1 MIIGDGA
8 ATFLMRKS
16 REVTLPSLFDR
27 PSFQFLVLLLI
38 CGAVAQGHW
47 LQIDTLW
54 GDQGRTLFETY
65 RASQGEWPYRDF
77 SFQYPPL
84 GLFVLAG
91 FMKLLGPTFQA
102 AQIGYDAVSFAVVV
116 LYWTLARRLFGS
128 LKGWI
133 IALCFVLM
141 TGAFATTLAFFSL
154 NVYTPAVLVGTMG
167 ILLLLISLIGCLE
180 QGAMDPK
187 GYLLISLASTIC
199 LLSKPEF
206 AAGAAAALAVFVLI
220 GPWRWAG
227 RSWRAAAGVAVA
239 LGVAFAAPASLV
251 YAALAGQVTWLRLAD
266 GLRGYG
272 VLAQACPYWPTG
284 ISLLGVFV
292 ALTQG
297 ATGLAALQ
305 LIRLYRLG
313 RQTKAGILRFCLVA
327 GFSLTALAFY
337 APYLAEPHSYA
348 SATAASRQAMNAPHA
363 SQLEEPQPHVDW
375 RAAQKAV
382 FYYFFSS
389 NTVWMP
395 IMWVGFVTF
404 PVIVW
409 NRVRWKRR
417 YLASYGKLALLLATC
432 FALTL
437 RSLFNYP
444 LDELPKVSMPA
455 APIVLLA
462 GCLVLM
468 TLGRGVGIPHS
479 RVRKW
484 VPRTTAIVMVCLAV
498 YVGAR
503 FAYSVFIRSETRVSA
518 LDTRAGRV
526 YVQRKEDADIY
537 RYVDRKI
544 STGRELLDLAY
555 GGGVNFGLGRKSPAF
570 MTQYQ
575 LLMPPNRIL
584 DEDERRVA
592 ENPPQL
598 IIALAEPNLGI
609 LWGVPDR
616 SACTCPRLVWRS
628 TRCACD
634 PVKPIPLEG
643 YIEQHYRLVAA
654 FGSKQILELSRD

>member
-1 MIIGDGA
+1 LNRI
-8 ATFLMRKS
+8 RKS
-16 REVTLPSLFDR
+16 VEVTLPSLVER
-27 PSFQFLVLLLI
+27 PSIQFLVLLLI
-38 CGAVAQGHW
+38 CGAVAHRHW

-54 GDQGRTLFETY
+54 GDQGRSLFEIY

-91 FMKLLGPTFQA
+91 FMKLFGPTFQA
-102 AQIGYDAVSFAVVV
+102 AQIGYDAVSFAIVV

-128 LKGWI
+128 LKGGI

-154 NVYTPAVLVGTMG
+154 NVYTPALLVGILG
-167 ILLLLISLIGCLE
+167 LLLLLISLIGCLE
-180 QGAMDPK
+180 QSTIDLK
-187 GYLLISLASTIC
+187 GYLLVSLASTIC

-206 AAGAAAALAVFVLI
+206 AAGAAAALAVFFLI

-227 RSWRAAAGVAVA
+227 RSWRATAGVAAA
-239 LGVAFAAPASLV
+239 LGVAFVAPASLA
-251 YAALAGQVTWLRLAD
+251 YGALARQVSWLRLAD
-266 GLRGYG
+266 GLSGYG
-272 VLAQACPYWPTG
+272 LLAQACPYWPTG

-292 ALTQG
+292 AIAQG
-297 ATGLAALQ
+297 ATVLAALQ
-305 LIRLYRLG
+305 LIRSYRMG
-313 RQTKAGILRFCLVA
+313 KETKAGIVRFCLVA
-327 GFSLTALAFY
+327 ALSLAAIVFY

-348 SATAASRQAMNAPHA
+348 SATVASRQAVNAPHA
-363 SQLEEPQPHVDW
+363 SHLGESLPRVGL
-375 RAAQKAV
+375 RAAQKAAI
-382 FYYFFSS
+382 YYFLSS

-395 IMWVGFVTF
+395 LMWVGFATF
-404 PVIVW
+404 PAIVW
-409 NRVRWKRR
+409 NRARRKRR

-455 APIVLLA
+455 APIVLLT
-462 GCLVLM
+462 GCLLLM
-468 TLGRGVGIPHS
+468 TLGRGVGIPGS

-484 VPRTTAIVMVCLAV
+484 VPTTTGIVLVCLVV

-503 FAYSVFIRSETRVSA
+503 FAYSVFVRSETQVST

-526 YVQRKEDADIY
+526 YVQLKEDADIY

-544 STGRELLDLAY
+544 SAGSELLDLAY
-555 GGGVNFGLGRKSPAF
+555 GGGVNFGLDRKSSAF

-575 LLMPPNRIL
+575 LWMPPNRIL
-584 DEDERRVA
+584 DEDARRVA

-598 IIALAEPNLGI
+598 IIALAGPNLGM

-616 SACTCPRLVWRS
+616 SACTFPRLVWRS
-628 TRCACD
+628 NRCACD
-634 PVKPIPLEG
+634 PDKSIPLEV
-643 YIEQHYRLVAA
+643 YIERHYSLLVG
-654 FGSKQILELSRD
+654 FGTKEILELTGDERRRGP